1 MSEEKKAIYGVIGY
15 PGKHSLSPEMQNA
28 AFQELGIVAEYGK
41 FEVRPEELEKFLL
54 KDVFSLGISGFNIT
68 IPHKVQ
74 AKQILQEAF
83 PLENNYSLA
92 QDAFYYVKLSGA
104 VNTVKRDGNK
114 LLYWNTDASGFLRI
128 LEEKLKFSKTGNI
141 EVLLFGCGG
150 AGRAIIA
157 ALSWINSFAKQI
169 YVFESNAQ
177 IVKAS
182 SEFFFSQSE
191 HGGILKEKLKFIAK
205 SDIAQTIEK
214 CQLLVNATPI
224 GMKDEEPSAIDKS
237 LFHRDL
243 SVFDIVYN
251 RNQETCLIQD
261 AKSSGL
267 PVADGLDMLLYQGA
281 DGFELWTGKKAPLEK
296 MREALNKGA
305 GRK

>member
-1 MSEEKKAIYGVIGY
+1 MSEQKKALYGVIGF
-15 PGKHSLSPEMQNA
+15 PIAHSLSPEMQNA
-28 AFQELGIVAEYGK
+28 AFTQLGIAAEYDK
-41 FEVRPEELEKFLL
+41 FEVKPEELEKFLL

-74 AKQILQEAF
+74 AKQILEVAF
-83 PLENNYSLA
+83 PFENNYSLV
-92 QDAFYYVKLSGA
+92 QDTSYYVQLSGA

-114 LLYWNTDASGFLRI
+114 LLYWNTDASGFLRV
-128 LEEKLKFSKTGNI
+128 LEEKFKFSKTGNI
-141 EVLLFGCGG
+141 EVLLLGCGG

-169 YVFESNAQ
+169 YVSENNAQ

-182 SEFFFSQSE
+182 SEFFFSQLE
-191 HGGILKEKLKFIAK
+191 RGDILKEKIKFIAQ

-224 GMKDEEPSAIDKS
+224 GMKAEEPSAIDKS
-237 LFHRDL
+237 LLHRGL

-251 RNQETCLIQD
+251 RSQETNLIKD
-261 AKSSGL
+261 AKAMGL
-267 PVADGLDMLLYQGA
+267 PVADGLEMLLYQGA
-281 DGFELWTGKKAPLEK
+281 DAFELWTGEKAPLEK

-305 GRK
+305 ERK